1 MPAGST
7 FATTRSWGLRLPRGR
22 RLELTG
28 RPLVMGVLNITPD
41 SFSDG
46 GRFLDRKRACA
57 RALKMIEEGADLIDI
72 GAESTR
78 PGGGVY
84 GKGADTVP
92 ASVELERLI
101 PVLEWLRPLIDVP
114 ISIDTRKGEVASR
127 VLAAEAD
134 LINDIS
140 LLSDCALGEAVA
152 EAGCPL
158 ILMHSRGELAGM
170 QQGIAFDDVV
180 EDVKADLVEAVDR
193 AAATG
198 VDSDQIILD
207 PGIGFG
213 KRVRDNIQLMAHLDE
228 LLELGRPLLLGA
240 SRKSFIGDLTGA
252 SVESRLAGSLAAVAS
267 ARQRGASI
275 VRVHDVAETVQFL
288 DVLDALDKERGAPV

>member
-7 FATTRSWGLRLPRGR
+7 LATTRSWVLRLPRGR
-22 RLELTG
+22 SLELTG

-57 RALKMIEEGADLIDI
+57 RAFKMVEEGADLIDI

-84 GKGADTVP
+84 GKGAAMVP
-92 ASVELERLI
+92 ASAELERLI
-101 PVLEWLRPLIDVP
+101 PVLEWLRPLIDLP
-114 ISIDTRKGEVASR
+114 ISIDTRKGEVAAR

-140 LLSDCALGEAVA
+140 LLSDPALGEAVA

-158 ILMHSRGELAGM
+158 VLMHSRGELEGM
-170 QQGIAFDDVV
+170 QRGITFDDVV
-180 EDVKADLVEAVDR
+180 EDVKADLVDAVDR

-198 VDSDQIILD
+198 VESDQIILD

-213 KRVRDNIQLMAHLDE
+213 KRLSDNVLLMARLDE
-228 LLELGRPLLLGA
+228 LFELGRPLLVGA

-252 SVESRLAGSLAAVAS
+252 SVDSRLAGSLAAVAS

-288 DVLDALDKERGAPV
+288 DVLDALDEERGASS